1 MTKNGIRT
9 IDIVDRPENKA
20 QAFCIFE
27 YVYFARADSIF
38 EGQMVYNVRMQ
49 CGRQLAI
56 EHPVEADIVSSVPE
70 SGTAAAHGFSRQVSL
85 KKQLIF
91 LILINLYFTYIQ
103 TGIPFAEVLCKN
115 RYVGR
120 SFIQPS
126 TRLRQLAVAK
136 KFGALSGNVKGK
148 RVILIDDSIVRGNTI
163 GPIIKLLRNAGA
175 KEVHIRVASPPLL
188 YPCYMGINIPTRE
201 ELIANKLNA
210 QELARHVG
218 TFFKLTI

>member
-1 MTKNGIRT
+1 M
-9 IDIVDRPENKA
+9 
-20 QAFCIFE
+20 
-27 YVYFARADSIF
+27 
-38 EGQMVYNVRMQ
+38 
-49 CGRQLAI
+49 
-56 EHPVEADIVSSVPE
+56 
-70 SGTAAAHGFSRQVSL
+70 
-85 KKQLIF
+85 
-91 LILINLYFTYIQ
+91 
-103 TGIPFAEVLCKN
+103 
-115 RYVGR
+115 GR

-201 ELIANKLNA
+201 ELIANKLNPE
-210 QELARHVG
+210 ELADHVG
-218 TFFKLTI
+218 ANSLYYLSVQGLVKAVRSDIKSKNPHKIGHCTACLTGEYPEGVPDQLDW